1 MKNLIEQLTRLL
13 WVDNMEEKSNSI
25 SMSEEVVREEEN
37 KKIEEIV
44 RNIIGDDNEAKRL
57 TVAMEDLRKKVGLLP
72 LESPKFEPKTMLE
85 IVIYNMRWNPSF
97 FSDCDIL
104 ELHEYEMV
112 LCSHIAFL
120 MGRQNKWMSAYKIER
135 QSFDRAVAQ
144 VARFST
150 ARSADERKADA
161 ISRNETLR
169 QRARTLEIYKL
180 YAEQCDNISDAFIQ
194 MDNSL
199 KKMIDTR
206 RIDMEMSKRAK

>member
-1 MKNLIEQLTRLL
+1 M
-13 WVDNMEEKSNSI
+13 DEKSNSV
-25 SMSEEVVREEEN
+25 SVSEEKIINEEN
-37 KKIEEIV
+37 KKIEEVV
-44 RNIIGDDNEAKRL
+44 RNIVGNDVDAKRL
-57 TVAMEDLRKKVGLLP
+57 TNAMEDLRRKVGLLP
-72 LESPKFEPKTMLE
+72 LETPRFEPNTMLE
-85 IVIYNMRWNPSF
+85 KVIYNMRWNPSF
-97 FSDCDIL
+97 FSKCDLL

-144 VARFST
+144 ASKFC
-150 ARSADERKADA
+150 SAKTKEERNAEA
-161 ISRNETLR
+161 IFRNDTLR
-169 QRARTLEIYKL
+169 ERARTLEIYKL

-206 RIDMEMSKRAK
+206 RMEKESARKN

>member
-1 MKNLIEQLTRLL
+1 
-13 WVDNMEEKSNSI
+13 MEDKSNSV
-25 SMSEEVVREEEN
+25 SMSEEMIKDEEN

-57 TVAMEDLRKKVGLLP
+57 TIAMEDLRKKVGLLP

-85 IVIYNMRWNPSF
+85 IVIYNMRWNPGF
-97 FSDCDIL
+97 FSECDIL

-150 ARSADERKADA
+150 ARSADERKAEA
-161 ISRNETLR
+161 IIRNETLR

>member
-1 MKNLIEQLTRLL
+1 
-13 WVDNMEEKSNSI
+13 MEDKSNSV
-25 SMSEEVVREEEN
+25 SMSEEMIKDEEN

-57 TVAMEDLRKKVGLLP
+57 TIAMEDLRKKVGLLP

-85 IVIYNMRWNPSF
+85 IVIYNMRWNPGF
-97 FSDCDIL
+97 FSECDIL

-150 ARSADERKADA
+150 ARSADERKAEA
-161 ISRNETLR
+161 ITRNETLR

-194 MDNSL
+194 MYNSL
-199 KKMIDTR
+199 NKMIDTR

>member
-1 MKNLIEQLTRLL
+1 MCE
-13 WVDNMEEKSNSI
+13 SNSSSVGEDKI
-25 SMSEEVVREEEN
+25 VYEEN
-37 KKIEEIV
+37 KKIEEVV
-44 RNIIGDDNEAKRL
+44 RNIVGNDSDAKRL
-57 TVAMEDLRKKVGLLP
+57 TKAMEDLRRKVGLLP
-72 LESPKFEPKTMLE
+72 LETPSFVPKTMLE
-85 IVIYNMRWNPSF
+85 KVIYNMRWNPSF
-97 FSDCDIL
+97 FSKCDLL

-144 VARFST
+144 ASKFC
-150 ARSADERKADA
+150 SAKTKEERNAEA
-161 ISRNETLR
+161 IFRNDTLR
-169 QRARTLEIYKL
+169 ERSRTLEIYKL

-206 RIDMEMSKRAK
+206 RMEKESARKS

>member
-1 MKNLIEQLTRLL
+1 
-13 WVDNMEEKSNSI
+13 MEDKSNSV
-25 SMSEEVVREEEN
+25 SMSEEMIRNEEN

-57 TVAMEDLRKKVGLLP
+57 TIAMEDLRKKVGLLP

-85 IVIYNMRWNPSF
+85 VVIYNMRWNPGF

-150 ARSADERKADA
+150 ARSADERKAEA
-161 ISRNETLR
+161 ITRNETLR
-169 QRARTLEIYKL
+169 QRARTLEVYKL

-206 RIDMEMSKRAK
+206 RIDMEMSKRVK

>member
-1 MKNLIEQLTRLL
+1 
-13 WVDNMEEKSNSI
+13 MEDKSNSV
-25 SMSEEVVREEEN
+25 SMSEEMIKDEEN

-57 TVAMEDLRKKVGLLP
+57 TIAMEDLRKKVGLLP

-85 IVIYNMRWNPSF
+85 IVIYNMRWNPGF
-97 FSDCDIL
+97 FSECDIL

-150 ARSADERKADA
+150 ARSADERKAEA
-161 ISRNETLR
+161 ITRNETLR
-169 QRARTLEIYKL
+169 QRARTLEVYKL

-206 RIDMEMSKRAK
+206 RIDMEMSKRVK